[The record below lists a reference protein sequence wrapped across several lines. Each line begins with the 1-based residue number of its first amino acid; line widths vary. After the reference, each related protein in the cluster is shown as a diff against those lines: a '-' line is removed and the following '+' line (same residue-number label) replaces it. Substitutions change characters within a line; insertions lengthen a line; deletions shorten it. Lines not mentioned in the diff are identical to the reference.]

1 MSRDSHKWYYLRF
14 GKKTEKS
21 RKVISIILSIIIT
34 LATLGLIAGNGI
46 VMLGTSGIRI
56 QPQGF
61 GIDSP
66 TNTTI
71 VLNGTFNVQNDHFFS
86 LDIRDIKINFTM
98 FTDNSTE
105 ISGQEQTIGTIPR
118 LQNKTINI
126 LLNFSLA
133 TLSPAKL
140 SALNNTAY
148 MVFDVS
154 LSLKYFWYD
163 LFLGVKFNS
172 TI

>member
-1 MSRDSHKWYYLRF
+1 MSRDPSHKWYYLRF

-21 RKVISIILSIIIT
+21 RKVISIILAIIIT
-34 LATLGLIAGNGI
+34 LTTLGLIGANGL

-56 QPQGF
+56 QPKGF
-61 GIDSP
+61 AMTSP

-71 VLNGTFNVQNDHFFS
+71 VLNGTFNVEHDH
-86 LDIRDIKINFTM
+86 
-98 FTDNSTE
+98 
-105 ISGQEQTIGTIPR
+105 QQQTIGTIPR

-126 LLNFSLA
+126 FLDFNLT

-163 LFLGVKFNS
+163 LLLGIKFNS
-172 TI
+172 TV

>member
-1 MSRDSHKWYYLRF
+1 
-14 GKKTEKS
+14 
-21 RKVISIILSIIIT
+21 KVISIILAIIIT
-34 LATLGLIAGNGI
+34 LTTLGLIGANGL

-56 QPQGF
+56 QPKGF
-61 GIDSP
+61 SMTSP

-71 VLNGTFNVQNDHFFS
+71 VLNGTFNVENDHFFS
-86 LDIRDIKINFTM
+86 MDIRDINLNFTM
-98 FTDNSTE
+98 FTDNNTE
-105 ISGQEQTIGTIPR
+105 IAGQQQTIGTIPR
-118 LQNKTINI
+118 LLNKTINI
-126 LLNFSLA
+126 FLNFNLT

-163 LFLGVKFNS
+163 LLLGIKFNS
-172 TI
+172 TV